1 MGVSTKLM
9 LEELVK
15 SMLEM
20 QDRDDFD
27 MSRWVSTGFS
37 MKDIFQLYM
46 VSCYIQL
53 HPETTT
59 SQLVALGLSES
70 RQYALFGCL
79 SNLKKAAGIEFAR
92 HFDGNVVHL

>member
-20 QDRDDFD
+20 QERDDFD
-27 MSRWVSTGFS
+27 MSRWISAGFS

-46 VSCYIQL
+46 VSCYVQL
-53 HPETTT
+53 HPQATV
-59 SQLVALGLSES
+59 SQLVDLGLSES

-79 SNLKKAAGIEFAR
+79 SKLKKVSGIEPVR
-92 HFDGNVVHL
+92 HIDGNVVHL